1 MFARANVVRQT
12 FQGAQWEI
20 ATRAPAAGLRPFVRD
35 YCGYSEWTA
44 RPAPGVARRRE
55 FPAPQVVVI
64 FEFGPPIAVSDNRH
78 GHRLSRYAGGFVA
91 GLDDRFTFTEHDG
104 IQSGLQLN
112 LTPLGARLF
121 FDLPMSEIAGR
132 VVHFNDLMPREHR
145 FVAEQLAAL
154 ETWDERFDTLERL
167 LITRISR
174 TRTRARSLPSP
185 ASDCVAWAYAQIL
198 RHDGNV
204 DIRELAAEIGYSRPH
219 LITLFRNQIGFP
231 PKLVARIVRFDR
243 LMHRL
248 KTRRTDET
256 WATLAADLGY
266 YDQAHLVHDIRQFTG
281 LTPNQTHALLLDTPI
296 ASTLDQL
303 LADQQR
309 EPATAAVAAAAGSP
323 RPDDPPL
330 LAQTKSSSRLG

>member
-1 MFARANVVRQT
+1 LNIKRATVVCESLGTVR
-12 FQGAQWEI
+12 WEI
-20 ATRAPAAGLRPFVRD
+20 ATRAPAIGLRPFVRD
-35 YCGYSEWTA
+35 YCGYSEWTE

-55 FPAPQVVVI
+55 FPAPQIVVI
-64 FEFGPPIAVSDNRH
+64 FEFGPPIAVSNNRD
-78 GHRLSRYAGGFVA
+78 GHRLSRYSGGFVA
-91 GLDDRFTFTEHDG
+91 GLDDRFSFTEHDG
-104 IQSGLQLN
+104 IQHGLQLN

-132 VVHFNDLMPREHR
+132 VVHFNDVMPREHR

-154 ETWDERFDTLERL
+154 DTWDERFDTLERL
-167 LITRISR
+167 LTTRISR
-174 TRTRARSLPSP
+174 TTTRARSLPSP

-198 RHDGNV
+198 RHEGNI
-204 DIRELAAEIGYSRPH
+204 DIRKLAAEIGYSHPH

-231 PKLVARIVRFDR
+231 PKLVARIVRFDH
-243 LMHRL
+243 LMKRL

-296 ASTLDQL
+296 ATTLDKL
-303 LADQQR
+303 LADQQD
-309 EPATAAVAAAAGSP
+309 EPSHQ
-323 RPDDPPL
+323 
-330 LAQTKSSSRLG
+330 LA